1 MAISDSQKTDFLW
14 KKVIYGTTNSAG
26 SLKAGYEETIGSPAV
41 VYSSSILAEEI
52 PSPAPNATTAVVQYY
67 GKTIATAIKFTADP
81 TVAGNKAWIA
91 TGTFG
96 NLTTR
101 LGNWVP
107 PSVDA
112 SYLVEIY
119 KEDPAVGGNKL
130 LTGTGGTEWIF
141 DYQAGVLNF
150 VNALPGGITTLYLV
164 GHRYIGRTGL
174 GGAGVNFRD
183 TSVEYTGN
191 TVSSGT
197 YQFLNFFGHEPQTGT
212 ITVEFNGQRM
222 ESNQWSFTGR
232 HLNLIVDN
240 MPFAL
245 EAGDVVA
252 AQYAFIN

>member
-26 SLKAGYEETIGSPAV
+26 SLKAGYEETIGSPTA
-41 VYSSSILAEEI
+41 VYSSQIIAEEI
-52 PSPAPNATTAVVQYY
+52 PVPAPAATNAVVQYY
-67 GKTIATAIKFTADP
+67 GPTTAAAVQFTVDP
-81 TVAGNKAWIA
+81 TTAGNKAWVA
-91 TGTFG
+91 TETAG

-101 LGNWVP
+101 LSGWIP

-119 KEDPAVGGNKL
+119 KNDPAVGGNKL
-130 LTGTGGTEWIF
+130 LTGTAGTEWIF
-141 DYQAGVLNF
+141 DYQSGVLNF
-150 VNALPGGITTLYLV
+150 VNSVPAGITTLWLV

-183 TSVEYTGN
+183 TAVEYEGN
-191 TVSSGT
+191 AVTSGT
-197 YQFLNFFGHEPQTGT
+197 YQFLNFFSHEPQTGT

-222 ESNQWSFTGR
+222 ETNQWSFSGR
-232 HLNLIVDN
+232 HLTLNVDN